1 MRLWSV
7 DVITDKDKFE
17 EHVNNLSNTSH
28 PAPDGKKEAI
38 VILSEQPEKPEP
50 KRIKPI
56 AFVLTGLGV
65 GAVVAG
71 IFGYRYWQY
80 ASTHQSTDNATVV
93 GHIHQVSSKIAGTVT
108 HVLVSDNQQVQVG
121 QLLVKLDPT
130 DYENKVQQAQAKLE
144 ASKRTANA
152 AQANI
157 DLASQ
162 TTSGKTTQAQG
173 NVSTAY
179 AAIANAQAIMQE
191 AEAGVPLAQAQVEQA
206 NASMENA
213 QIDFNRYDALFKQGA
228 IASQQLDSAKAT
240 FDIAKA
246 QKNSALQ
253 TVQQAR
259 ARVAQAQEGIAS
271 AQARLAASGGELEQA
286 AASGQQTTVN
296 RSEYEAAQSAIALS
310 VATLKDAQ
318 SQLSYID
325 VFATNAGR
333 IGKKTVEVGNR
344 IQVGAPLMA
353 VVENNY
359 WIVANFK
366 ETQLNRIKT
375 GQLVEV
381 KLDAFPD
388 RTFIGRVDSISPA
401 SGSQFSLLPPDNA
414 TGNFT
419 KVVQRISVKITLDPQ
434 SVKGYESRITAGMS
448 AEVTV
453 EIK

>member
-1 MRLWSV
+1 
-7 DVITDKDKFE
+7 VITDKDKFE
-17 EHVNNLSNTSH
+17 EHINNLSNTSH

-206 NASMENA
+206 NASLENA
-213 QIDFNRYDALFKQGA
+213 QIDYNRYDALFKQGA
-228 IASQQLDSAKAT
+228 IAGQQLDAAKAT
-240 FDIAKA
+240 LDIAKA
-246 QKNSALQ
+246 QKNSAFQ
-253 TVQQAR
+253 TVQQAK

-296 RSEYEAAQSAIALS
+296 RSEYESAQSAIALS

-325 VFATNAGR
+325 VFATNTGR

-434 SVKGYESRITAGMS
+434 SLKGYESRITAGMS

>member
-1 MRLWSV
+1 M
-7 DVITDKDKFE
+7 ITDKDKFE
-17 EHVNNLSNTSH
+17 EHISNLSNTSH
-28 PAPDGKKEAI
+28 PLAVNGEKETI
-38 VILSEQPEKPEP
+38 VILSEQPEKPTP

-56 AFVLTGLGV
+56 AFVLAGLGL

-80 ASTHQSTDNATVV
+80 ASTHQSTDNASVV
-93 GHIHQVSSKIAGTVT
+93 GHIHPVSSKIAGTVT
-108 HVLVSDNQQVQVG
+108 YVLVGDNQEVQAG
-121 QLLVKLDPT
+121 QLLIKLDPK
-130 DYENKVQQAQAKLE
+130 DYENKVQQAQAALE
-144 ASKRTANA
+144 TSKRTANA

-157 DLASQ
+157 DLASE
-162 TTSGKTTQAQG
+162 TTTGKTTQAQG
-173 NVSTAY
+173 NVSNAQ

-206 NASMENA
+206 NASLENA
-213 QIDFNRYDALFKQGA
+213 QIDYNRYDALFKQGA
-228 IASQQLDSAKAT
+228 IASQQLDSVKAT

-259 ARVAQAQEGIAS
+259 ARVTQAQEGIVS
-271 AQARLAASGGELEQA
+271 AQSRLAATGGELEQA
-286 AASGQQTTVN
+286 TASGQQTTVN
-296 RSEYEAAQSAIALS
+296 RSEYEAAQSAIAQS
-310 VATLKDAQ
+310 AAMLKDAQ
-318 SQLSYID
+318 LQLSYID
-325 VFATNAGR
+325 VFATSTGR
-333 IGKKTVEVGNR
+333 IGKKNVEVGNR

-353 VVENNY
+353 IVENNY

-388 RTFIGRVDSISPA
+388 RTFTGRVDSIAPA

-419 KVVQRISVKITLDPQ
+419 KIVQRISVKITLDPQ
-434 SVKGYESRITAGMS
+434 SLKGYESRITAGMS